1 MKITVKPKVET
12 TDQFN
17 ISLPQSLKQRLQTLR
32 TEAPNHNA
40 DFNDTLIGV
49 IEEFAAELEIQ
60 WNIGGKS
67 PRPNPRKSL
76 GKSLGQSTPSIE
88 STPYGNGRDKV

>member
-40 DFNDTLIGV
+40 DFNDTLIG
-49 IEEFAAELEIQ
+49 ILDEFATELEIQ

-76 GKSLGQSTPSIE
+76 GQQTTSIE
-88 STPYGNGRDKV
+88 PTAYGNGKDKDKD